1 MAGDPLK
8 GGGFVIVNG
17 LHVDQRGRLVD
28 RETPYEGGN
37 LFSLASGGALY
48 VRDPE
53 GAVEDN
59 QLNGGAFA
67 ELSDADW
74 ELILPY
80 LRRNEEL
87 LGVPVDRL
95 LSWNGRSLPPE
106 RVYRKVA
113 AVPLRALIPA
123 HD

>member
-1 MAGDPLK
+1 HK

-17 LHVDQRGRLVD
+17 LHVDQAGRLVD
-28 RETPYEGGN
+28 LETPYEGGN

-48 VRDPE
+48 IRDPE
-53 GAVEDN
+53 AVVEEN
-59 QLNGGAFA
+59 QLNGGEFA
-67 ELSDADW
+67 ELTDEDW

-87 LGVPVDRL
+87 LGVSVRRL
-95 LSWNGRSLPPE
+95 LTWNGQTLDPQ